1 MGRQLTRPSRLV
13 GPIAAKLELD
23 KFSRRAADVQAVLS
37 SPPLH
42 ALILVAS
49 SFPCGNTRF

>member
-37 SPPLH
+37 SPPLR

-49 SFPCGNTRF
+49 SFLCGNTRF